1 MRLRVSLP
9 LCLLSLVVLFT
20 AGCQAPPTQVPT
32 DHVIGFGETAQGS
45 LSKIPARWIF
55 IGTHSDTISIE
66 FTSTGAP
73 PPVALIGP
81 NGESIARVSESGHL
95 DKFRL
100 PDDGQFAI
108 VVGSG
113 QGDYAII
120 LTRIPPEA
128 LLATA
133 PAVTPQGTGANKIIG
148 VGDSHLGTF
157 KTPDA
162 LDLWSLQAHAGDVIS
177 VQMKA
182 LSSGL
187 DPMLRL
193 FAPDGTLVIA
203 DNSRDR
209 SSQTGGGIALID
221 GVTLPTAGSYLIQ
234 ASGNQQMG
242 DYVIVVHA
250 GLLPTP
256 TFAARATSA
265 GNGTATPVSGATPTA
280 APVVES
286 GAVVQVG
293 QTIQTAITGRQ
304 QVARYAAFGAAGTV
318 ISVGIWPTADSK
330 LVPSFIMYEPSGKQV
345 AAAVGAAGALVGADT
360 CPRTGD
366 YILYIHGNLIQ
377 TISADT
383 LTVGDGSA
391 LRDLTGG
398 QAPPDTTYQGALLRA
413 GDRQTLTIDLP
424 AHANLTLD
432 AAPTCHQP

>member
-1 MRLRVSLP
+1 M
-9 LCLLSLVVLFT
+9 
-20 AGCQAPPTQVPT
+20 
-32 DHVIGFGETAQGS
+32 
-45 LSKIPARWIF
+45 
-55 IGTHSDTISIE
+55 GTHRDRVWIE
-66 FTSTGAP
+66 FRSRGAP

-100 PDDGQFAI
+100 PDDGQVAI

-128 LLATA
+128 LLGTA

-187 DPMLRL
+187 DPML
-193 FAPDGTLVIA
+193 
-203 DNSRDR
+203 
-209 SSQTGGGIALID
+209 
-221 GVTLPTAGSYLIQ
+221 PTAGSYLIQ
-234 ASGNQQMG
+234 ASGNQQTG
-242 DYVIVVHA
+242 DYVIVIQA
-250 GLLPTP
+250 GILPTP
-256 TFAARATSA
+256 TFAARATSG

-293 QTIQTAITGRQ
+293 QTIQSAITERQ
-304 QVARYAAFGAAGTV
+304 QVDRYSVFGAAGTV

-345 AAAVGAAGALVGADT
+345 AGGAGAAGAVVSSYTLPSTGA
-360 CPRTGD
+360 
-366 YILYIHGNLIQ
+366 YILYIHGNLSQSIG
-377 TISADT
+377 AYT

-391 LRDLTGG
+391 LRDLAGG
-398 QAPPDTTYQGALLRA
+398 QAQPDTTYQGALLRA
-413 GDRQTLTIDLP
+413 GDRQSWTMDLP
-424 AHANLTLD
+424 PNATLTLD
-432 AAPTCHQP
+432 APPTRHNPQPPTALLQPTA